1 MPQALTIIMSD
12 SDISLKSLIEKS
24 QDYLE
29 TKMEIAKLKTVDK
42 SSDVLSSIVVLVSMI
57 FLGLLCFMFIS
68 IALALYL
75 GALLGSA
82 HAGFF
87 IMGGFYGI
95 ILVVLYLLRDKW
107 IKTPVTNLVIKK
119 MLK

>member
-1 MPQALTIIMSD
+1 MSD
-12 SDISLKSLIEKS
+12 SVGSIKSLIEKS

-29 TKMEIAKLKTVDK
+29 TKIEIAKLKTVDK
-42 SSDVLSSIVVLVSMI
+42 SSDVLSSLVVLVSII
-57 FLGLLCFMFIS
+57 FLGLLCFLFIS

-75 GALLGSA
+75 GSLLGSA
-82 HAGFF
+82 HTGFF

-95 ILVVLYLLRDKW
+95 ILFIFYLLRDKW

-119 MLK
+119 MMK

>member
-1 MPQALTIIMSD
+1 MSD
-12 SDISLKSLIEKS
+12 STISIKSLIEKS

-29 TKMEIAKLKTVDK
+29 TKIEIAKLKTVDK
-42 SSDVLSSIVVLVSMI
+42 SSDVLSSLVVLMSMI
-57 FLGLLCFMFIS
+57 FLGLLCFLFIS

-75 GALLGSA
+75 GSLLGAA
-82 HAGFF
+82 HMGFL
-87 IMGGFYGI
+87 ILGGFYGI
-95 ILVVLYLLRDKW
+95 VLWILYLLRDKW